1 MDSGQVQAG
10 RRAGEFRIKYDE
22 NCENTTSQTLDTF
35 SSSLYNYGVAHNN
48 GYKPMLVCRN

>member
-1 MDSGQVQAG
+1 MDSRQVQAG